1 MAKRSIGQ
9 VGYWTT
15 TTLLPPC
22 AHIRESVM
30 SNYST
35 SIGLY
40 SILNKS
46 EDGITLYYD
55 RYEHEV
61 GDIVQ
66 LKQETWNWYL
76 NPYTQFGEEKIT
88 KTNNMLFVVTY
99 KGMAVETTDGGKF
112 RDKRIYYKVVSLEDP
127 SIILDLTRYDELIP
141 LKVKND

>member
-1 MAKRSIGQ
+1 M
-9 VGYWTT
+9 
-15 TTLLPPC
+15 
-22 AHIRESVM
+22 RECIM
-30 SNYST
+30 SDYST

-40 SILNKS
+40 SILERS
-46 EDGITLYYD
+46 ENGITLYYD

-66 LKQETWNWYL
+66 LKQETWDWYL

-127 SIILDLTRYDELIP
+127 SIILDLVRYDELTP
-141 LKVKND
+141 LKVNKVNKD